1 MSEHGETTGRCYAC
15 KRTFSFDP
23 KEVVTFLIDPETHM
37 PPGITFAGSLRPARP
52 EAVARSVDEPVCPDC
67 VAKAKQY
74 GEESGSGRSWDSWPP
89 SSN

>member
-1 MSEHGETTGRCYAC
+1 MSEHRETTGRCYAC

-23 KEVVTFLIDPETHM
+23 KEVTTLLIDPETHM
-37 PPGITFAGSLRPARP
+37 PPGITVLGSLRPAKP
-52 EAVARSVDEPVCPDC
+52 EAVARSADEPICPDC
-67 VAKAKQY
+67 VTKAKQY